1 MEVNIYIYIY
11 IVYNAYVLKCVVR
24 LAYFKNLPRY

>member
-1 MEVNIYIYIY
+1 MEVNIYIY